1 MVFFYLLL
9 LSALWLIF
17 LLGVILITGQTCRRT
32 SWWHEEDKIQGY
44 IEISN
49 PRLARLLIP
58 EYLGCSTHIQTN
70 IPALYNVFYV
80 NKYPTRLSL
89 VGLADYGATAILGI
103 WYGVCITAYFWFGW
117 YDNPMI
123 PLTVGL
129 LMARAVLF
137 MFLGAW
143 NGSRVRL
150 EEMELISRVE
160 WRRRKRDRKNRNGE
174 L

>member
-1 MVFFYLLL
+1 MFFFSLLFVF
-9 LSALWLIF
+9 ALWLIF
-17 LLGVILITGQTCRRT
+17 LLGVILILGQTCRRT
-32 SWWHEEDKIQGY
+32 AWWHEEDKIQGY

-49 PRLARLLIP
+49 PRLLIS
-58 EYLGCSTHIQTN
+58 EYLGGSTCIQTN

-89 VGLADYGATAILGI
+89 VGLADYSVTAVLGA

-137 MFLGAW
+137 MLVGAW
-143 NGSRVRL
+143 NCSRVRVDQ
-150 EEMELISRVE
+150 MEKISRTE
-160 WRRRKRDRKNRNGE
+160 WRRRKRRKKEERGI
-174 L
+174 